1 MKTPLF
7 LQGKVAVVTGAA
19 SGIGKATAEELL
31 RHGATLHAIDCD
43 AGNLDRVVS
52 EWRAAGLPAHGHV
65 IDCAD
70 ESAILTVADAIAAT
84 AGRIDIVHL
93 NAGIALCGL
102 AETIPAAEWRRIVAV
117 NQLAVVYGVL
127 AFVPHLRRTAP
138 GSALVFTSSAV
149 GLCGFPYVAPY
160 AMTKFAVAG
169 LAESLAAELAPAGI
183 QVVTLFTGMVRS
195 RLLSTAKLDLPERWK
210 GPLLRLLDRV
220 AMPPEKLAR
229 RIVTA
234 IRKKQRTVIMLN
246 GMGIFFRV
254 KRLSVSL
261 YQSFIVWGTRYLLRE
276 NTGRTKPD

>member
-1 MKTPLF
+1 MSTGRF
-7 LQGKVAVVTGAA
+7 LEGKVAVVTGAA
-19 SGIGKATAEELL
+19 SGIGKATAEELM

-43 AGNLDRVVS
+43 AENLETAVR
-52 EWRAAGLPAHGHV
+52 EWRDAGLPAHGHAV
-65 IDCAD
+65 DCAD
-70 ESAILTVADAIAAT
+70 EAAVRKVADDIAEES
-84 AGRIDIVHL
+84 GRIDIVHL
-93 NAGIALCGL
+93 NAGIAVGGP
-102 AETIPAAEWRRIVAV
+102 AETIPAAEWRRIVNV

-183 QVVTLFTGMVRS
+183 HVVTVFPGMVRT
-195 RLLSTAKLDLPERWK
+195 RLIPTSNIDLPEPWRGK
-210 GPLLRLLDRV
+210 VLGLLDRV

-229 RIVTA
+229 RIVKA

-246 GMGIFFRV
+246 GMGPFFWV

-261 YQSFIVWGTRYLLRE
+261 YQTLLGWGTRYLLRE
-276 NTGRTKPD
+276 KK